1 MEIIGKD
8 KYLKEG
14 KKENISKA
22 VGDLNTLTKA
32 LILTLQITDKEKAKK
47 LKADYLEDIVKKAV
61 EKSLKDKPKDEKQRI
76 LMLEELELEI
86 QQKKLEVIRNSL
98 KGE

>member
-1 MEIIGKD
+1 MEIIGKE
-8 KYLKEG
+8 KYLNEKKNIG
-14 KKENISKA
+14 KT